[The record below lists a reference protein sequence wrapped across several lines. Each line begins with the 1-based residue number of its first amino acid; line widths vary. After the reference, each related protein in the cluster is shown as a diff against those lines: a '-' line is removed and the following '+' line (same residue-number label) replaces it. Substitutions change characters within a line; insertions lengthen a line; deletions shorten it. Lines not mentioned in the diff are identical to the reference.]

1 MRRIYRTFLG
11 GAVLTVAAL
20 AALLIVS
27 GGWQP
32 VAAAVAILGGL
43 VFGLSVIT
51 LAAGGERTRSTRP
64 SWAGAGTA
72 AARVAAE
79 PSAPQAT
86 RPNTPATATAVVAR
100 AAGLNIPRMLD
111 ARGPVVVSLRT
122 ALSDAAPGVSES
134 CGYSDGGSEKSRR
147 RPDDNDA
154 PQHQYS
160 GHARLGRRG

>member
-1 MRRIYRTFLG
+1 MRAIYRTFLG

-32 VAAAVAILGGL
+32 VGAAVAILGGL
-43 VFGLSVIT
+43 VFGLSFIT
-51 LAAGGERTRSTRP
+51 LAAAGERPRSTRP
-64 SWAGAGTA
+64 SWA
-72 AARVAAE
+72 AR
-79 PSAPQAT
+79 P
-86 RPNTPATATAVVAR
+86 
-100 AAGLNIPRMLD
+100 AGLDIPRMLD

-134 CGYSDGGSEKSRR
+134 RGYSDGGSEKSRR

>member
-1 MRRIYRTFLG
+1 MTRLRTPSRPPPSKLEEATVRAIYRTFLG

-32 VAAAVAILGGL
+32 VGSAVAILGAL
-43 VFGLSVIT
+43 VFGLSFIT
-51 LAAGGERTRSTRP
+51 LAAAGERPRSTRP
-64 SWAGAGTA
+64 SRA
-72 AARVAAE
+72 
-79 PSAPQAT
+79 
-86 RPNTPATATAVVAR
+86 AR
-100 AAGLNIPRMLD
+100 AAGLDIPRMLD

-134 CGYSDGGSEKSRR
+134 RGYSDGGSEKSRR

-160 GHARLGRRG
+160 GHAHLGRRG

>member
-1 MRRIYRTFLG
+1 VRRIYRTFLG

-43 VFGLSVIT
+43 VFGLSLIT
-51 LAAGGERTRSTRP
+51 LTAGGERTRSTRP

-79 PSAPQAT
+79 PSSPQAT
-86 RPNTPATATAVVAR
+86 RPNTPATARAVV
-100 AAGLNIPRMLD
+100 G
-111 ARGPVVVSLRT
+111 VVVSLRT

-134 CGYSDGGSEKSRR
+134 RGYSDGGSEKSRR

-160 GHARLGRRG
+160 GHAHLGRRG

>member
-1 MRRIYRTFLG
+1 MTRLRTPSRPPPSKLEEATVRAIYRTFLG

-32 VAAAVAILGGL
+32 VGAAVAILGGL
-43 VFGLSVIT
+43 VFGLSFIT
-51 LAAGGERTRSTRP
+51 LAAAGERPRSTRP
-64 SWAGAGTA
+64 SWA
-72 AARVAAE
+72 
-79 PSAPQAT
+79 
-86 RPNTPATATAVVAR
+86 AR
-100 AAGLNIPRMLD
+100 AAGLDIPRMLD

-134 CGYSDGGSEKSRR
+134 RGYSDGGSEKSRR

-160 GHARLGRRG
+160 GHAHLGRRG